1 MRDVDHYIVNGQKT
15 WTTLGQHANWIFC
28 LVRTDPAAKAQ
39 EGISF
44 LLIDMTSPG
53 ITVRPIVLLDGT
65 PEVNEVFFDE
75 VRVPVENLVG
85 EENKGWTYA
94 KYLLTH
100 ERTNIA
106 GVGFATA
113 SLAALKRI
121 ARAQVAN
128 GRPLSENP
136 LFAARIAEV
145 EIELMAMATTNL
157 RMLAQAAAGQAPGA
171 ESSMLKLKGT
181 QIRQA
186 INDLAR
192 RAVGP
197 WALAFPSEGLE
208 GANDETPPGPPEA
221 AAAGRAY
228 LNNRKLSIYGGSN
241 EIQRG
246 IIAKSLL
253 GL

>member
-1 MRDVDHYIVNGQKT
+1 M
-15 WTTLGQHANWIFC
+15 
-28 LVRTDPAAKAQ
+28 
-39 EGISF
+39 
-44 LLIDMTSPG
+44 
-53 ITVRPIVLLDGT
+53 
-65 PEVNEVFFDE
+65 
-75 VRVPVENLVG
+75 G

-113 SLAALKRI
+113 GLAALKRI
-121 ARAQVAN
+121 ARGQVAN
-128 GRPLSENP
+128 GKPLMENP
-136 LFAARIAEV
+136 LFAARVAEV
-145 EIELMAMATTNL
+145 EIELMAMSTTNL
-157 RMLAQAAAGQAPGA
+157 RMLAQAAAGQVPGA

-181 QIRQA
+181 QIRQS
-186 INDLAR
+186 INDLTR
-192 RAVGP
+192 RALGP
-197 WALAFPSEGLE
+197 WALVFPSETLD
-208 GANDETPPGPPEA
+208 GANDDPA
-221 AAAGRAY
+221 ARPARGRGGDARY

>member
-1 MRDVDHYIVNGQKT
+1 M
-15 WTTLGQHANWIFC
+15 
-28 LVRTDPAAKAQ
+28 
-39 EGISF
+39 
-44 LLIDMTSPG
+44 
-53 ITVRPIVLLDGT
+53 RPIVLLDGT
-65 PEVNEVFFDE
+65 PEVNEVFFDD
-75 VRVPVENLVG
+75 VRVPVDNLVG
-85 EENKGWTYA
+85 TENEGWTYA

-113 SLAALKRI
+113 GMAALKRI

-128 GRPLSENP
+128 GRPLIENP
-136 LFAARIAEV
+136 LFAARIAEI

-157 RMLAQAAAGQAPGA
+157 RMLAQAAAGQVPGA

-186 INDLAR
+186 INDLTR

-197 WALAFPSEGLE
+197 WALAFPSEAVD
-208 GANDETPPGPPEA
+208 GANDSAPGPQEA
-221 AAAGRAY
+221 AAATRAY

-241 EIQRG
+241 EVQRG
-246 IIAKSLL
+246 IISKQML